1 MKDSL
6 GNIFKLAWTTI
17 KAVWDVVVSYFKT
30 IWSNIAN
37 IFKVVKSVLSGDFKG
52 AWDAIKTKTETL
64 TAEAKE
70 KAAEVFDKYM
80 KVFAG
85 ADNTENI
92 TKDNIVAMQVSNSF
106 KNVEDSSKFIKDY
119 KILPIDDAER
129 EKIEKFFQSEAL
141 KSKDPDGKVKCKV
154 RVCFYVLY
162 SLKIDE

>member
-1 MKDSL
+1 MPEDAEFTKEDGLKNILHDAGNLQRDAMKDYDTQL
-6 GNIFKLAWTTI
+6 
-17 KAVWDVVVSYFKT
+17 
-30 IWSNIAN
+30 
-37 IFKVVKSVLSGDFKG
+37 
-52 AWDAIKTKTETL
+52 
-64 TAEAKE
+64 AEAKE

-129 EKIEKFFQSEAL
+129 EKIEKFF
-141 KSKDPDGKVKCKV
+141 
-154 RVCFYVLY
+154 
-162 SLKIDE
+162 